1 LSRKESPV
9 CAVRRAPELA
19 WTRQLSEN

>member
-1 LSRKESPV
+1 LSRKVSPV
-9 CAVRRAPELA
+9 CDVRRAPELA